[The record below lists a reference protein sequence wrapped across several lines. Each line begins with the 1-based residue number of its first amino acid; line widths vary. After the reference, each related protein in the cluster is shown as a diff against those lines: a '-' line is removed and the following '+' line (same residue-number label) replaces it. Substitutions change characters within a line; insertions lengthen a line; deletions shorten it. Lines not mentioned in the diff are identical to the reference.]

1 MDIGGL
7 VYSFF
12 NSPGPGGVVIMVVFG
27 GALIL
32 YVVLTRW
39 ILAGGKEELAAQEA
53 EQALSQGG
61 LSATGG
67 VQE

>member
-12 NSPGPGGVVIMVVFG
+12 NSPGPGGVVILVIFT

-32 YVVLTRW
+32 YVSLTRW
-39 ILAGGKEELAAQEA
+39 ILAGGKEDLALEETQ
-53 EQALSQGG
+53 QALSEAG
-61 LSATGG
+61 SA
-67 VQE
+67 QE

>member
-12 NSPGPGGVVIMVVFG
+12 NSPGPGGVVILVVFG
-27 GALIL
+27 GALTL

-39 ILAGGKEELAAQEA
+39 ILAGGKEELAAEEA
-53 EQALSQGG
+53 HLQSS

-67 VQE
+67 AQE